1 MVNANL
7 FTTTRG
13 ALMPATDAS
22 NSESAPAYAFG
33 PRHALAQYAATGC
46 LNATYYADER
56 EQLATVHALGAQ
68 VDDTFL
74 ARTAIW
80 AREKGHMKDMPAL
93 LLAILSTRNTRLL
106 EAVFPR
112 VIDSGKMLRN
122 FVQVMRS
129 GAVGRKSLGTTSKRL
144 VQRWLAARSDEEV
157 FRASIGSTPSLAD
170 VVKMVHPKPAN
181 ESRKAL
187 YAWLIGREY
196 DAAAMPE
203 CVRVF
208 EAWKA
213 DRTRE
218 LPDVPMEML
227 TANELSDD
235 EWRTIARRAS
245 WQQTRMNLSTF
256 ARHGVFARA
265 WADSHRG
272 FFHRVQQVMH
282 DTFHGHAHPAG
293 DEEMADLIAARLSDP
308 SAISRARVFP
318 YQLLSA
324 YRAAM
329 DSAVPERVRAALERA
344 LESATQNVPTFK
356 GKVWVCPDVSGSMRS
371 PVTGVRKGSTTAV
384 RCIDVA
390 GLVASCV
397 LRKNPEA
404 EVLPFESQVVSVRLN
419 PRDTVMTNAERLAK
433 VGGGGTNC
441 SAPIKLMNECGA
453 QGDLV
458 MLVSDNQSWVDQRNC
473 RGTEL
478 LNQWQIFVLRNPNAR
493 LVCLDVQPNRT
504 TQALD
509 REDIL
514 NIGGFS
520 DHVFTLIEEFA
531 GDRLGTQH
539 WVEVIERIAL

>member
-1 MVNANL
+1 MVNTNL

-13 ALMPATDAS
+13 ALMPAPDAT
-22 NSESAPAYAFG
+22 NSEGAPAFAFEA
-33 PRHALAQYAATGC
+33 RHALAQYAATGC
-46 LNATYYADER
+46 LNATFYADER
-56 EQLATVHALGAQ
+56 EQLATVLDLGAR
-68 VDDTFL
+68 VDDKFL

-80 AREKGHMKDMPAL
+80 AREKGQMKDMPAL

-106 EAVFPR
+106 EVVFPR
-112 VIDSGKMLRN
+112 VIDSGKVLRN

-144 VQRWLAARSDEEV
+144 VQRWLATHSDEEV

-170 VVKMVHPKPAN
+170 VVKMVHPKPAT

-187 YAWLIGREY
+187 YAWLIGREH
-196 DAAAMPE
+196 DAAALPE
-203 CVRVF
+203 CVRTF

-213 DRTRE
+213 DRTRD

-227 TANELSDD
+227 TANELSAE
-235 EWRTIARRAS
+235 EWRMIARRAS
-245 WQQTRMNLSTF
+245 WQQTRMNLNTF

-265 WADSHRG
+265 G
-272 FFHRVQQVMH
+272 FGSPKSVFHRIGQVMH
-282 DTFHGHAHPAG
+282 DTIHGHEHPAR
-293 DEEMADLIAARLSDP
+293 EAEMADVIAARLSDP

-318 YQLLSA
+318 FQLLAA
-324 YRAAM
+324 YRSAM
-329 DSAVPERVRAALERA
+329 HSNVPKSVLAALEDA
-344 LESATQNVPTFK
+344 LELATQNVPTFT

-371 PVTGVRKGSTTAV
+371 PVTGVRKGATSAV

-390 GLVASCV
+390 ALVASCV

-453 QGDLV
+453 RGDLV
-458 MLVSDNQSWVDQRNC
+458 MLVSDNESWVDERNG
-473 RGTEL
+473 RGTAL
-478 LNQWQIFVLRNPNAR
+478 LNQWQIYKLRNPSAR

-509 REDIL
+509 RGDIL

-520 DHVFTLIEEFA
+520 DQVFTLIDEFA

-539 WVEVIERIAL
+539 WVEVIEQIAL